1 MTLKGFIRLKKGF
14 TLIEL
19 LIVIVIIIVLTGIAI
34 PVSVNYINERQVYN
48 AATQIQQDLLLVQ
61 NLAITHSSDST
72 SGRFEIYFYPSDNKY
87 YVETTEKPNEDAEF
101 DPVTKTIKYEKV
113 ITRQFSST
121 LGFPKFFEKDTPP
134 SVKLYDKNGVV
145 KSVPLENYI
154 AISFNNFGEPT
165 LYCHSDDNDSGIII
179 ANSSL
184 SKVIKVEV
192 TQIGRVKIDWIT
204 K

>member
-1 MTLKGFIRLKKGF
+1 MLSSG
-14 TLIEL
+14 
-19 LIVIVIIIVLTGIAI
+19 VIV
-34 PVSVNYINERQVYN
+34 ERQVYN
-48 AATQIQQDLLLVQ
+48 AATQVQQDLLLVQ
-61 NLAITHSSDST
+61 NLAITHSTDPFAHPVDPAL
-72 SGRFEIYFYPSDNKY
+72 RKFEIYFYPSENKY
-87 YVETTEKPNEDAEF
+87 YVETTEDAEF
-101 DPVTKTIKYEKV
+101 DPVTKTIKHEKV

-192 TQIGRVKIDWIT
+192 TQIGRVKIDWIM